1 MPKYI
6 SVHTI
11 ACMTRRQVQGLVK
24 TVQEATEVKNHRVTA
39 SLLDGKMVCEWE
51 AESKDQIEAYWKS
64 ANIHFDQLLR
74 IEYDSADATIQ

>member
-11 ACMTRRQVQGLVK
+11 ACMTRRQVQQLV
-24 TVQEATEVKNHRVTA
+24 TIVQQAADVKNLRVCA

-51 AESKDQIEAYWKS
+51 AESKDQIEAYWKTV
-64 ANIHFDQLLR
+64 NIHFDQLLR
-74 IEYDSADATIQ
+74 IEYDSTEATQ